1 MHVDSAHISAAL
13 YRNLAPV
20 TRGRPLS
27 PVPYPRECSSCDMV
41 DEHSVEIGIGGRGI
55 LIVLV
60 ALIRARV
67 RVAVT
72 TLVHGDVE
80 GALA

>member
-1 MHVDSAHISAAL
+1 MHADSAHISAAL

-27 PVPYPRECSSCDMV
+27 PVPYPRERSSCDMV
-41 DEHSVEIGIGGRGI
+41 DERSVEIGIGGRGV
-55 LIVLV
+55 LIV
-60 ALIRARV
+60 ALIGARV